1 MKKSAQ
7 ELYSSLWLPIGHGN
21 FRMSRILFLVM
32 ISGKHFCSSLFKF
45 YLVYL
50 GDLGQP
56 LNPLHLPL
64 QVLSCLSR
72 WSWTTSQPSAPPSSS
87 SILFISVILDNLSTL
102 CSSLFKFY
110 LVYLGDLGQ
119 PLNPLQSFGNV
130 REERVLCIGV
140 MIVIGLQEVENKK
153 LIFSKKTYQFFQV
166 LWGFKKSI

>member
-102 CSSLFKFY
+102 CRASETWEKKEYFALVSWLSLAYKKSRTKSSF
-110 LVYLGDLGQ
+110 
-119 PLNPLQSFGNV
+119 SA
-130 REERVLCIGV
+130 
-140 MIVIGLQEVENKK
+140 KK
-153 LIFSKKTYQFFQV
+153 LTNFSKFCGV
-166 LWGFKKSI
+166 LKKVFKNHNIGKY

>member
-56 LNPLHLPL
+56 LNPLLLPL

-72 WSWTTSQPSAPPSSS
+72 WSWTTSQPSAE
-87 SILFISVILDNLSTL
+87 LRKRERRKSTL
-102 CSSLFKFY
+102 HWCHDCHWLTRS
-110 LVYLGDLGQ
+110 
-119 PLNPLQSFGNV
+119 
-130 REERVLCIGV
+130 RE
-140 MIVIGLQEVENKK
+140 QKAHFQQKK
-153 LIFSKKTYQFFQV
+153 LTNFSKFCGV
-166 LWGFKKSI
+166 LKKVFKNHNIG